1 VSASTAA
8 GPGIADPGIVDP
20 GIADDARHS
29 GDASTS
35 YDARTALVVVDVQH
49 DFGDPAGAL
58 YVRGGEDVLRVVDAE
73 ISAAQ
78 AAGAPVFYTQDWHPE
93 RTPHFARDGGIWP
106 VHCVRDTPGAAL
118 LPGLR
123 VVGEVIRKG
132 VDGGDGYSGFSVRD
146 PVSGA
151 TTDTVLGALL
161 AAARIERV
169 VVVGLAGDWCV
180 KETALD
186 AVRRGLGT
194 RVPLAATRFVELAP
208 GDGLAAVEAMRAAG
222 VEVTGEIVTPRPPA

>member
-1 VSASTAA
+1 MSAPTAGGA
-8 GPGIADPGIVDP
+8 GP
-20 GIADDARHS
+20 ADD
-29 GDASTS
+29 DQTS
-35 YDARTALVVVDVQH
+35 YDGSTCYDALTALVVVDLQH
-49 DFGDPAGAL
+49 DFGDPGGAL
-58 YVRGGEDVLRVVDAE
+58 YVRGGEDVLGVVDAE

-123 VVGEVIRKG
+123 VVGGVVRKG
-132 VDGGDGYSGFSVRD
+132 VDGGDGYSGFSVRE

-151 TTDTVLGALL
+151 TTETVLGALL
-161 AAARIERV
+161 DAAQVERV

-186 AVRRGLGT
+186 AVRRGLRT
-194 RVPLAATRFVELAP
+194 TVPLAATRFVELAP

-222 VEVTGEIVTPRPPA
+222 VEVTGEIVTPGPPA